1 MIKRMKKTLIYLACA
16 LLLTPACRRA
26 DVGGVQPAPTD
37 AIRVEGVTKADAA
50 ETIPWLEAAL
60 KEGLDITYGLNRD
73 RSTKRVSVLKL
84 QDDGTTYSFLYKD
97 TGTPG
102 VWMGNGAHFFEG
114 EYIPQELSSGADLT
128 LDQRDYTALSH
139 YLSLPPNFTL
149 NATVGRITLPL
160 RHRLARVLAYILI
173 DPSLGADVRIEGYT
187 YPDEDTET
195 SKIRFCN
202 VSVLRGVEDG
212 TPRWTR
218 ARKVIPHFVGEL
230 DVDPAALAEFND
242 GIVYGKVPVYDLIV
256 QPTYTAVKNVMYD
269 EDLSSRTTDA
279 WYAATNKIDFEVTLN
294 NGLQYTKEFIFDLD
308 ANYETI
314 VYLRI
319 GRKSVDYNSSGSE
332 LWIEKV
338 GHDGYYGTNNQNGNN
353 LSVAGGSWQRA
364 FTNDSFTGG
373 VTDGH
378 SYQQDEEDPHAQYV
392 DDATWI
398 ALFSQAY
405 EGGARHG
412 DYFILKKD
420 LSIPAS
426 ALPDGFVFTGHLDAL
441 DHTLTITGVADGD
454 YAFSGLNGKYTTAQ
468 ETSGV
473 PDGEANVHLE
483 KGKWVPYRTDTDGWR
498 AELLNVN
505 FVMATGAVIDPAT
518 VTGYLHNCSL
528 NGTRLPDYTPSLPEY

>member
-1 MIKRMKKTLIYLACA
+1 MKKVLIYTACVLT
-16 LLLTPACRRA
+16 LLPTACRRA
-26 DVGGVQPAPTD
+26 DVPAAQPLPEN
-37 AIRVEGVTKADAA
+37 AICVEAVTKADAA
-50 ETIPWLEAAL
+50 ETIPWLEDAL
-60 KEGLDITYGLNRD
+60 KEGLDITYGLNKD
-73 RSTKRVSVLKL
+73 RANTERVSVLQLK
-84 QDDGTTYSFLYKD
+84 DDNTYSFLYKD

-114 EYIPQELSSGADLT
+114 EYIPYGLTTGVDLT
-128 LDQRDYTALSH
+128 KDQRDYTALSR

-173 DPSLGADVRIEGYT
+173 DPSLGSDVKIEGYT
-187 YPDEDTET
+187 LPDEPET

-202 VSVLRGVEDG
+202 VKVLSGVDG
-212 TPRWTR
+212 STPRWTT

-230 DVDPAALAEFND
+230 EVDAAALAAFND

-256 QPTYTAVKNVMYD
+256 EPTYTAAKNVMYD
-269 EDLSSRTTDA
+269 EDFSARSKDA
-279 WYAATNKIDFEVTLN
+279 YYAATNKIDFEVTLN

-332 LWIEKV
+332 LWVETV
-338 GHDGYYGTNNQNGNN
+338 GHDAYYGTNNQNGNN
-353 LSVAGGSWQRA
+353 LSFAGGSWQRA
-364 FTNDSFTGG
+364 FTNASFTGG

-378 SYQQDEEDPHAQYV
+378 AYQQDGEDAHAQYV

-398 ALFSQAY
+398 ELFAQAH

-412 DYFILKKD
+412 DYFILAKD

-426 ALPDGFVFTGHLDAL
+426 ALPDGFVFTGHLDGL
-441 DHTLTITGVADGD
+441 DHTLTISGVEDGG
-454 YAFSGLNGKYTTAQ
+454 YAFAGLNGHYTTAQ
-468 ETSGV
+468 ETSGI

-483 KGKWVPYRTDTDGWR
+483 KGHWVPYCTATDGWR
-498 AELLNVN
+498 AELLNTK
-505 FVMATGAVIDPAT
+505 FVLSEGAVIDPAT
-518 VTGYLHNCSL
+518 VSGYLHNCFL
-528 NGTRLPDYTPSLPEY
+528 NGVRLPDYTPSLPEY

>member
-1 MIKRMKKTLIYLACA
+1 MRRRTVIYLALA
-16 LLLTPACRRA
+16 LLLPLSCRQA
-26 DVGGVQPAPTD
+26 DVPASLPED
-37 AIRVEGVTKADAA
+37 VICVEGITKADAA
-50 ETIPWLEAAL
+50 EDIPWLEAAL

-73 RSTKRVSVLKL
+73 RENTERVSVLKL
-84 QDDGTTYSFLYKD
+84 QNDNTYTFLYKD
-97 TGTPG
+97 KGTPA

-114 EYIPQELSSGADLT
+114 EYIPQELTSGAELT

-173 DPSLGADVRIEGYT
+173 DPSLGSDVTIEGYT
-187 YPDEDTET
+187 YPDDPET

-202 VSVLRGVEDG
+202 VSVLRGVENG
-212 TPRWTR
+212 TPRWTK
-218 ARKVIPHFVGEL
+218 ARKVIPHYVGEAE
-230 DVDPAALAEFND
+230 VDPAALAEFND
-242 GIVYGKVPVYDLIV
+242 GIVYGKVPVYDLVV
-256 QPTYTAVKNVMYD
+256 QPTYSEAKNVMYD
-269 EDLSSRTTDA
+269 EDFTARTKDA

-294 NGLQYTKEFIFDLD
+294 NGLQYTREFIFDLD

-332 LWIEKV
+332 LWIETV
-338 GHDGYYGTNNQNGNN
+338 GHDDYYGTNNPHGNN
-353 LSVAGGSWQRA
+353 LSYAGGSWQRA
-364 FTNDSFTGG
+364 FTNDSFSPG

-378 SYQQDEEDPHAQYV
+378 SYQQDSEDAYSQYV

-398 ALFSQAY
+398 ELFAEAH

-412 DYFILKKD
+412 DYFILAKD

-426 ALPDGFVFTGHLDAL
+426 ALPDGFVFTGHLDGL
-441 DHTLTITGVADGD
+441 DHTLTITGVEDGS
-454 YAFSGLNGKYTTAQ
+454 YVFAGLDGHYTTAQ

-483 KGKWVPYRTDTDGWR
+483 KGRWVPFCTAVDGWR
-498 AELLNVN
+498 AELLNTK
-505 FVMATGAVIDPAT
+505 FVLSEGAVIDPAT
-518 VTGYLHNCSL
+518 VTGYLHNCYL
-528 NGTRLPDYTPSLPEY
+528 NGTRLPEYTPTLPEY